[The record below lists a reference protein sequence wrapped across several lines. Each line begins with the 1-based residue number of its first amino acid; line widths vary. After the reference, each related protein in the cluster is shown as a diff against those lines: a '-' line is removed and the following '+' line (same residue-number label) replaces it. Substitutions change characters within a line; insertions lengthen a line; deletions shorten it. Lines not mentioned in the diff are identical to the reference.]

1 MKGMRKNWAR
11 WATLAVVAALAGMQL
26 VRPERTNP
34 KVHEDLTLA
43 AQYEVPGEVQRI
55 LERACADCHSN
66 RTRWPW
72 YSHVAPASWL
82 LADHVKDGRRHFNMD
97 DFTEEMS
104 IKDICQEIRVG
115 SMPLK
120 SYLLLHPGAKLTG
133 AEIQTVCA
141 WTRDAKPK

>member
-1 MKGMRKNWAR
+1 MKNMKKRWAR
-11 WATLAVVAALAGMQL
+11 WVVLAVIVVFAGMQA

-34 KVHEDLTLA
+34 QVHPDLTLA
-43 AQYEVPGEVQRI
+43 AQYEVPADVQRI
-55 LERACADCHSN
+55 LERSCGDCHSN

-82 LADHVKDGRRHFNMD
+82 LADHVKDGRRHFNID

-104 IKDICQEIRVG
+104 LKDVCQEIRVG

-120 SYLLLHPGAKLTG
+120 SYLLLHPDAKLSG
-133 AEIQTVCA
+133 AEIQTVCE
-141 WTRDAKPK
+141 WTRNAKPR

>member
-1 MKGMRKNWAR
+1 MRAR
-11 WATLAVVAALAGMQL
+11 WVRWVLLVLVVAFAAAQAW
-26 VRPERTNP
+26 RPERTNP
-34 KVHEDLTLA
+34 PVNAEYALK
-43 AQYEVPGEVQRI
+43 AQYEVPQEVERI
-55 LERACADCHSN
+55 LERACGDCHSN

-72 YSHVAPASWL
+72 YSHVAPVSWM

-120 SYLLLHPGAKLTG
+120 SYLLLHPEAKLSG
-133 AEIQTVCA
+133 AEIQAVCA
-141 WTRDAKPK
+141 WTREARAR

>member
-1 MKGMRKNWAR
+1 MRMRWVR
-11 WATLAVVAALAGMQL
+11 WAVIVLAAGFVGAQA
-26 VRPERTNP
+26 VRPEKSNP
-34 KVHEDLTLA
+34 PVVAQNTLQ
-43 AQYEVPGEVQRI
+43 AQYEVPPEVQRI
-55 LERACADCHSN
+55 LERSCGDCHSN

-72 YSHVAPASWL
+72 YSRVAPVSWM

-104 IKDICQEIRVG
+104 LKDVCQEIRVG

-120 SYLLLHPGAKLTG
+120 GYVLMHPEAKLTG

-141 WTRDAKPK
+141 WTREARPK

>member
-1 MKGMRKNWAR
+1 MRVR
-11 WATLAVVAALAGMQL
+11 WVVIVLAAAFVGVQA
-26 VRPERTNP
+26 VRPEKTNP
-34 KVHEDLTLA
+34 PVVAQNTLQ
-43 AQYEVPGEVQRI
+43 AQYEVPPEVQRI
-55 LERACADCHSN
+55 LERSCGDCHSN

-72 YSHVAPASWL
+72 YSHVAPVSWM

-104 IKDICQEIRVG
+104 LKDVCQEIRVG

-120 SYLLLHPGAKLTG
+120 GYVLMHPEAKLTG

-141 WTRDAKPK
+141 WTREARPR

>member
-1 MKGMRKNWAR
+1 MNNMSSRGVR
-11 WATLAVVAALAGMQL
+11 WIVAGIAALLVAAQA

-34 KVHEDLTLA
+34 PINPELTLQ
-43 AQYEVPGEVQRI
+43 AQYQVPQEVLRT
-55 LERACADCHSN
+55 LERACGDCHSH

-72 YSHVAPASWL
+72 YSHVAPMSWL
-82 LADHVKDGRRHFNMD
+82 VADHVRDGRRHFNMD

-120 SYLLLHPGAKLTG
+120 SYLLLHPEAKLSG

-141 WTRDAKPK
+141 WTREARPR

>member
-1 MKGMRKNWAR
+1 MNSMQKIRVR
-11 WATLAVVAALAGMQL
+11 WAAAAIAVVLAGMQL

-34 KVHEDLTLA
+34 RVIEDLTLA
-43 AQYEVPGEVQRI
+43 AQYEVPADVRQV
-55 LERACADCHSN
+55 LERACGDCHSN
-66 RTRWPW
+66 RTKWPW

-82 LADHVKDGRRHFNMD
+82 LADHVQDGRRHFNMD

-115 SMPLK
+115 SMPPK
-120 SYLLLHPGAKLTG
+120 SYLLLHPEGKLSG

-141 WTRDAKPK
+141 WTRDARPK

>member
-1 MKGMRKNWAR
+1 MKSMGKR
-11 WATLAVVAALAGMQL
+11 WVRWTFLGIVIVFLGMQA
-26 VRPERTNP
+26 VRPERINP
-34 KVHEDLTLA
+34 PVKSDYTLA
-43 AQYEVPGEVQRI
+43 AQYEVPGEVMGI
-55 LERACADCHSN
+55 LERACGDCHSN

-82 LADHVKDGRRHFNMD
+82 LADHVKDGRRHFNLD

-104 IKDICQEIRVG
+104 LKDVCQEIRVG

-120 SYLLLHPGAKLTG
+120 GYLLLHPEAKLSG

-141 WTRDAKPK
+141 WTREARPK

>member
-1 MKGMRKNWAR
+1 MRVRWVR
-11 WATLAVVAALAGMQL
+11 WAVIVVAAAFVGAQA
-26 VRPERTNP
+26 VRPEKTNP
-34 KVHEDLTLA
+34 PVVAQNTLQ
-43 AQYEVPGEVQRI
+43 AQYEVPPEVQRI
-55 LERACADCHSN
+55 LERSCGDCHSN

-72 YSHVAPASWL
+72 YSHIAPVSWM

-104 IKDICQEIRVG
+104 LKDVCQEIRVG

-120 SYLLLHPGAKLTG
+120 GYVLMHPEAKLTG

-141 WTRDAKPK
+141 WTREARPK

>member
-1 MKGMRKNWAR
+1 MKQRWAR
-11 WATLAVVAALAGMQL
+11 WAVAAIAVLLLGAQA
-26 VRPERTNP
+26 VRPERANP
-34 KVHEDLTLA
+34 PVDPGNTLQ
-43 AQYEVPGEVQRI
+43 AQYEVTAEVKNI
-55 LERACADCHSN
+55 LERACSDCHSN

-72 YSHVAPASWL
+72 YSHVAPFSWM

-120 SYLLLHPGAKLTG
+120 SYLLLHPEAKLTG

-141 WTRDAKPK
+141 WTSEARAR

>member
-1 MKGMRKNWAR
+1 MKSMSTRWAR
-11 WATLAVVAALAGMQL
+11 WIVIALVVVFAGMQA

-34 KVHEDLTLA
+34 PVNPEYTLE
-43 AQYEVPGEVQRI
+43 AQYEVPRDVKVI
-55 LERACADCHSN
+55 LERACGDCHSN

-72 YSHVAPASWL
+72 YSNVAPVSWF

-104 IKDICQEIRVG
+104 LKDVCQEIRVG

-120 SYLLLHPGAKLTG
+120 SYLALHPEAKLTG

-141 WTRDAKPK
+141 WTREAQPK

>member
-1 MKGMRKNWAR
+1 MKQRWAR
-11 WATLAVVAALAGMQL
+11 WAVAAIAVLLLGAQA

-34 KVHEDLTLA
+34 PVKPENTLQ
-43 AQYEVPGEVQRI
+43 AQYEVPAEVKNI
-55 LERACADCHSN
+55 LERACSDCHSN
-66 RTRWPW
+66 RTKWPW
-72 YSHVAPASWL
+72 YSHVAPVSWM

-104 IKDICQEIRVG
+104 IKDTCQEIRVG

-120 SYLLLHPGAKLTG
+120 SYLLLHPEAKLTG

-141 WTRDAKPK
+141 WTREARAR

>member
-1 MKGMRKNWAR
+1 MKNMKKRWAR
-11 WATLAVVAALAGMQL
+11 WTLFAVVAVFAGMQA
-26 VRPERTNP
+26 VRPERANP
-34 KVHEDLTLA
+34 PVHPGLTLA
-43 AQYEVPGEVQRI
+43 SQYEVPAEVQRI
-55 LERACADCHSN
+55 LERSCGDCHSN

-82 LADHVKDGRRHFNMD
+82 LADHVKDGRRHFNLD

-104 IKDICQEIRVG
+104 LKDVCQEIRVG

-120 SYLLLHPGAKLTG
+120 EYLFLHPGAKLMG

-141 WTRDAKPK
+141 WTQTAKPR

>member
-1 MKGMRKNWAR
+1 MKGMRKKWVR
-11 WATLAVVAALAGMQL
+11 WAVLAVVVVLAGMQL
-26 VRPERTNP
+26 VRPEKANP
-34 KVHEDLTLA
+34 KVHGDLTLA

-55 LERACADCHSN
+55 LERACGDCHSN

-72 YSHVAPASWL
+72 YSQVAPASWL

-120 SYLLLHPGAKLTG
+120 SYLLLHPEAKLSG

>member
-1 MKGMRKNWAR
+1 MRVRWVR
-11 WATLAVVAALAGMQL
+11 WAVIVLAAAFVGAQA
-26 VRPERTNP
+26 VRPEKSNP
-34 KVHEDLTLA
+34 PVVAQNTLQ
-43 AQYEVPGEVQRI
+43 AQYEVPPEVQRI
-55 LERACADCHSN
+55 LERSCGDCHSN

-72 YSHVAPASWL
+72 YSHVAPVSWM

-104 IKDICQEIRVG
+104 LKDVCQEIRVG

-120 SYLLLHPGAKLTG
+120 GYVLMHPEAKLTG

-141 WTRDAKPK
+141 WTREARPK